1 VDTVF
6 RRSGFWQGKGAIGCG
21 QGSQLPFALA
31 LHAVINTVSL
41 GWTWKML
48 KLARLGLVRWI
59 LNNQLFSR
67 DGKTLD
73 ELLEQDIDG

>member
-1 VDTVF
+1 
-6 RRSGFWQGKGAIGCG
+6 
-21 QGSQLPFALA
+21 
-31 LHAVINTVSL
+31 
-41 GWTWKML
+41 ML